1 MESLYGSNW
10 HEIELLLY
18 LPLQKWAKNG
28 KFVKLNRKKFGK
40 ILSTKHWK

>member
-28 KFVKLNRKKFGK
+28 KFVKLITKKNNGK
-40 ILSTKHWK
+40 IV